1 MIIPNNGDKE
11 GDNTMTMLKVSRL
24 KKEYD
29 KGKGILDFNLSMKD
43 KDIVLLLGPNG
54 AGKTTA
60 IRGILGLTTIDAG
73 SIVFND
79 KDTTNAPTELL
90 KSVGACVST
99 PAYYEYMSGYNNLKL
114 YSEFYD
120 NVDNDRILEVLDI
133 VELAEEKDKKVAKYS
148 TGMKQRLDFARAI
161 LHNPD
166 LLILDE
172 PFGGMD
178 IEKKANLKGYLTGL
192 TEYNNTSILISSH
205 MVGDLE
211 KFANRVIILYEG
223 KCLYEGTTKAALE
236 EHDGLEE
243 FYLDVI
249 RRYKEEIVSTVSVG
263 GGR

>member
-1 MIIPNNGDKE
+1 
-11 GDNTMTMLKVSRL
+11 MTMLKVSGL

-43 KDIVLLLGPNG
+43 QDIVLLLGPNG

-73 SIVFND
+73 SIVFNNT
-79 KDTTNAPTELL
+79 DTTTAPTELL

-99 PAYYEYMSGYNNLKL
+99 PAYYEYMTGYENLRI
-114 YSEFYD
+114 YSEFYE
-120 NVDNDRILEVLDI
+120 NVNDERILEVLDI
-133 VELAEEKDKKVAKYS
+133 VDLADDKNKKVSKYS

-161 LHNPD
+161 LHNPEI
-166 LLILDE
+166 LILDE
-172 PFGGMD
+172 PFNGMD
-178 IEKKANLKGYLTGL
+178 IEKKANLKGYLKGL

-211 KFANRVIILYEG
+211 KFANRVVIIYEG
-223 KCLYEGTTKAALE
+223 KCLYEGIVDSILAEHNSLE
-236 EHDGLEE
+236 D
-243 FYLDVI
+243 FYLEI
-249 RRYKEEIVSTVSVG
+249 INNYKNEKINTLNVG

>member
-1 MIIPNNGDKE
+1 
-11 GDNTMTMLKVSRL
+11 MTMLKVTGL

-60 IRGILGLTTIDAG
+60 IRGILGLTSIDAG

-79 KDTTNAPTELL
+79 KDTTYAPTELL

-99 PAYYEYMSGYNNLKL
+99 PAYYEYMTGYNNLKL
-114 YSEFYD
+114 YSEFYE
-120 NVDNDRILEVLDI
+120 NVDHERILEALDI
-133 VELAEEKDKKVAKYS
+133 VDLSEAKDKKVGKYS

-172 PFGGMD
+172 PFNGMD
-178 IEKKANLKGYLTGL
+178 IEKKANLKGYLSGL
-192 TEYNNTSILISSH
+192 TQYNKTSILISSH

-223 KCLYEGTTKAALE
+223 KCLYEGAIDSVLE
-236 EHDGLEE
+236 RYDGLEE
-243 FYLDVI
+243 FYLDTI
-249 RRYKEEIVSTVSVG
+249 HRYKDEVVSQVSIG
-263 GGR
+263 GLK

>member
-1 MIIPNNGDKE
+1 
-11 GDNTMTMLKVSRL
+11 MTMLKVNGL

-60 IRGILGLTTIDAG
+60 IRGILGLTTLDAG

-79 KDTTNAPTELL
+79 KDTRNAPTELL

-99 PAYYEYMSGYNNLKL
+99 PAYYEYMTAYQNLKI
-114 YSEFYD
+114 YSEFYE
-120 NVDNDRILEVLDI
+120 NVDQARIEEVLDI
-133 VELAEEKDKKVAKYS
+133 VDLTDDKNKKVAKYS

-161 LHNPD
+161 LHNPK
-166 LLILDE
+166 LLVLDE
-172 PFGGMD
+172 PFSGMD

-211 KFANRVIILYEG
+211 KFATRVVILYEG
-223 KCLYEGTTKAALE
+223 KCLFEGSIKTILE
-236 EHDGLEE
+236 EHEGLEE
-243 FYLDVI
+243 FYLDTI
-249 RRYKEEIVSTVSVG
+249 KAYKDEKIGSVTIG
-263 GGR
+263 GER

>member
-1 MIIPNNGDKE
+1 
-11 GDNTMTMLKVSRL
+11 MTMLKVNGL
-24 KKEYD
+24 TKEYE

-60 IRGILGLTTIDAG
+60 IRGILGLTSIDAG
-73 SIVFND
+73 SIVFNNN
-79 KDTTNAPTELL
+79 DTSQVPTDFL

-99 PAYYEYMSGYNNLKL
+99 PAYYEYMSGYDNLKI
-114 YSEFYD
+114 YSEFYEH
-120 NVDNDRILEVLDI
+120 VDEDRILEALDI
-133 VELAEEKDKKVAKYS
+133 VELSDDKNKKVSKYS

-172 PFGGMD
+172 PFNGMD

-192 TEYNNTSILISSH
+192 TQYNNTSILISSH

-211 KFANRVIILYEG
+211 KFANRVVIIYEG
-223 KCLYEGTTKAALE
+223 KCLYEGDIEGVLAE
-236 EHDGLEE
+236 YEGLEE
-243 FYLDVI
+243 FYLETI
-249 RRYKEEIVSTVSVG
+249 KRYKEDIVSHVQIG
-263 GGR
+263 GES